1 MTQPTE
7 PMPIL
12 LPDNLEDAVEQAIAA
27 SHQAIA
33 DGGNRV
39 IADLRFPELKVLPIA
54 YEFAASFNRI
64 YGKEWQAIFSDAG
77 AAALAKRE
85 WADLEVSVRGV
96 NEGRRA
102 IREEDKAFLLI
113 EPTSVEVE
121 MVEKLVQLAGDRP
134 FVMLNPRLENSEVG
148 LGLAARQMRDRFLST
163 FETAYYIKP
172 LELGALWRCYPQTWQ
187 VWQET
192 ESGMEPMAEVAQ
204 RPSSDDIE
212 RLFKQKTGKQ
222 SGSFLDSLQQFFNA
236 LAR

>member
-1 MTQPTE
+1 MTQITE
-7 PMPIL
+7 PIL
-12 LPDNLEDAVEQAIAA
+12 LPNNLEDATEQAIAA
-27 SHQAIA
+27 THQAIA
-33 DGGNRV
+33 AGGNRIIV
-39 IADLRFPELKVLPIA
+39 DLRFPELKSMPIA
-54 YEFAASFNRI
+54 YQFAASFNHL

-85 WADLEVSVRGV
+85 WAELDVSVRGV

-121 MVEKLVQLAGDRP
+121 LVEKLAQLAGDRP

-148 LGLAARQMRDRFLST
+148 LGLSARQMRDRFLST

-187 VWQET
+187 IWQET
-192 ESGMEPMAEVAQ
+192 EEGMRSMAEVAQ
-204 RPSSDDIE
+204 RPSSDDID

-222 SGSFLDSLQQFFNA
+222 SSSFLGRLQQFFNA

>member
-1 MTQPTE
+1 MTQE
-7 PMPIL
+7 PIL
-12 LPDNLEDAVEQAIAA
+12 IPDHLEDAVEQAIAA
-27 SHQAIA
+27 THQAIA
-33 DGGNRV
+33 DGANRV
-39 IADLRFPELKVLPIA
+39 IADLRFPELKALPIA
-54 YEFAASFNRI
+54 YEFAASFNQR
-64 YGKEWQAIFSDAG
+64 YGNAWQAIFSDAG

-102 IREEDKAFLLI
+102 VREEDKAFLLI

-121 MVEKLVQLAGDRP
+121 QVEKLVKLAGDRP
-134 FVMLNPRLENSEVG
+134 FVILNPRLENSEVG

-187 VWQET
+187 VWQQT
-192 ESGMEPMAEVAQ
+192 EEGMQQLVEVAQ
-204 RPSSDDIE
+204 RPSSDDID
-212 RLFKQKTGKQ
+212 RLFRQKTGKQ
-222 SGSFLDSLQQFFNA
+222 SGSFLGRLQQFLSA

>member
-1 MTQPTE
+1 MSPITT
-7 PMPIL
+7 PIL
-12 LPDNLEDAVEQAIAA
+12 LPDSLEDATEQAIAA
-27 SHQAIA
+27 VHQAIA
-33 DGGNRV
+33 DGASLV
-39 IADLRFPELKVLPIA
+39 IADLRFPELKAMPIA
-54 YEFAASFNRI
+54 YEFAASFNQK
-64 YGKEWQAIFSDAG
+64 YGKNWQAIFADAG

-85 WADLEVSVRGV
+85 WAELEVSVRGV

-102 IREEDKAFLLI
+102 IREEDQAFLLV

-121 MVEKLVQLAGDRP
+121 QVEKLVKLAGDRP
-134 FVMLNPRLENSEVG
+134 FVMFNPRLENSEVG

-187 VWQET
+187 VWQQT
-192 ESGMEPMAEVAQ
+192 DSGMQPMAEVTQ

-212 RLFKQKTGKQ
+212 RLFRQKTGKQ
-222 SGSFLDSLQQFFNA
+222 SGSFLGRLQQFFNA

>member
-1 MTQPTE
+1 MTQLPE
-7 PMPIL
+7 PIL
-12 LPDNLEDAVEQAIAA
+12 LPNNLEDATEQAIAA
-27 SHQAIA
+27 THQAIA
-33 DGGNRV
+33 DGGTRV
-39 IADLRFPELKVLPIA
+39 IADLRFPELKAMPIA
-54 YEFAASFNRI
+54 YEFAISMNQR

-85 WADLEVSVRGV
+85 WGDIDVSVRGV

-113 EPTSVEVE
+113 EPTSIEVE

-134 FVMLNPRLENSEVG
+134 FVMINPRLENSEVG

-192 ESGMEPMAEVAQ
+192 EEGMQPMAEVAQ
-204 RPSSDDIE
+204 RPSSDDID

-222 SGSFLDSLQQFFNA
+222 SGSFLGRLQQFFNA

>member
-1 MTQPTE
+1 MPPTT
-7 PMPIL
+7 PPIL
-12 LPDNLEDAVEQAIAA
+12 LPNSLEDATEQAIAA
-27 SHQAIA
+27 VHQAIA
-33 DGGNRV
+33 DGANLV
-39 IADLRFPELKVLPIA
+39 IADLRFPELKAMPIA
-54 YEFAASFNRI
+54 YEFAASFNQK
-64 YGKEWQAIFSDAG
+64 YGKNWQAIFADAG

-85 WADLEVSVRGV
+85 WAELEVSVRGV

-102 IREEDKAFLLI
+102 IREEDQAFLLV

-121 MVEKLVQLAGDRP
+121 QVEKLVKLAGDRP
-134 FVMLNPRLENSEVG
+134 FVMFNPRLENSEVG

-187 VWQET
+187 VWQQT
-192 ESGMEPMAEVAQ
+192 DSGMQPMAEVAQ

-212 RLFKQKTGKQ
+212 RLFRQKTGQQ
-222 SGSFLDSLQQFFNA
+222 SGSFLERLQQFFNA

>member
-1 MTQPTE
+1 MTQLSE
-7 PMPIL
+7 SIL
-12 LPDNLEDAVEQAIAA
+12 LPNNLEDATEQAIAA
-27 SHQAIA
+27 THQAITN
-33 DGGNRV
+33 GVTRILV
-39 IADLRFPELKVLPIA
+39 DLGFPELNSLPVA
-54 YEFAASFNRI
+54 YEFVRSFNER
-64 YGKEWQAIFSDAG
+64 YGNSWQALFSDAG

-85 WADLEVSVRGV
+85 WKDLEVSFRGV

-102 IREEDKAFLLI
+102 IREEDQAFLLVEPSSI
-113 EPTSVEVE
+113 EVDQ
-121 MVEKLVQLAGDRP
+121 VEKLVQLAGDRP

-148 LGLAARQMRDRFLST
+148 VGLATRRLRDRFIST

-222 SGSFLDSLQQFFNA
+222 SGSFLDRLQQFFNA

>member
-7 PMPIL
+7 PIL
-12 LPDNLEDAVEQAIAA
+12 LPDNLEDAIEQAIAA

-54 YEFAASFNRI
+54 YEFAASFNQI
-64 YGKEWQAIFSDAG
+64 YGKEWKAIFSDAG

-192 ESGMEPMAEVAQ
+192 ESGMQPMAEVAQ

>member
-1 MTQPTE
+1 MTQLTE
-7 PMPIL
+7 PIL
-12 LPDNLEDAVEQAIAA
+12 LPDNLEDATEQAIAA
-27 SHQAIA
+27 THQAIA
-33 DGGNRV
+33 DGGNRI
-39 IADLRFPELKVLPIA
+39 IADLRFPELKASPIA
-54 YEFAASFNRI
+54 YEFAKSFIQI

-77 AAALAKRE
+77 AAALAKRD
-85 WADLEVSVRGV
+85 WADLDVSVRGV

-113 EPTSVEVE
+113 EPTSIEVE

-187 VWQET
+187 VWQQTDE
-192 ESGMEPMAEVAQ
+192 GMQPMAEVAQ
-204 RPSSDDIE
+204 RPSSDDID
-212 RLFKQKTGKQ
+212 RLFQVKTGKQ
-222 SGSFLDSLQQFFNA
+222 SGSFLGRLQQFFNA
-236 LAR
+236 LSR

>member
-1 MTQPTE
+1 MTQITE
-7 PMPIL
+7 PIL
-12 LPDNLEDAVEQAIAA
+12 LPNNLEDATEQAIAA
-27 SHQAIA
+27 THQAIA
-33 DGGNRV
+33 AGGNRIIV
-39 IADLRFPELKVLPIA
+39 DLRFPELKAMPIA
-54 YEFAASFNRI
+54 YQFAASFNHL

-77 AAALAKRE
+77 AAALARRE
-85 WADLEVSVRGV
+85 WAELDVSVRGV
-96 NEGRRA
+96 NEGQRA

-121 MVEKLVQLAGDRP
+121 LVEKLAQLAGDRP

-187 VWQET
+187 IWQET
-192 ESGMEPMAEVAQ
+192 NEGMKSMAEVAQ
-204 RPSSDDIE
+204 RPSSDDID

-222 SGSFLDSLQQFFNA
+222 SGSFLGRLQQFFNA

>member
-1 MTQPTE
+1 MTQE
-7 PMPIL
+7 PIL
-12 LPDNLEDAVEQAIAA
+12 LPDNLEDATEQAIAA
-27 SHQAIA
+27 THRAIA
-33 DGGNRV
+33 DGANRV
-39 IADLRFPELKVLPIA
+39 IADLRFPELKVMPIA
-54 YEFAASFNRI
+54 YEFAASFNQR
-64 YGKEWQAIFSDAG
+64 YGKAWQAIFSDAG

-85 WADLEVSVRGV
+85 WADLDVSVRGV

-102 IREEDKAFLLI
+102 IREEDQAFLMI

-121 MVEKLVQLAGDRP
+121 LVEKLAQLAGDRP

-187 VWQET
+187 VWQQT
-192 ESGMEPMAEVAQ
+192 EEGMQSMAEVAQ
-204 RPSSDDIE
+204 RPSSEDID

-222 SGSFLDSLQQFFNA
+222 SGSFLGRLQQFLSA

>member
-1 MTQPTE
+1 MTQK
-7 PMPIL
+7 PIL
-12 LPDNLEDAVEQAIAA
+12 LPDNLEDATEQAIAA
-27 SHQAIA
+27 THQAIA
-33 DGGNRV
+33 DGANRV
-39 IADLRFPELKVLPIA
+39 ITDLRFPELKAMPIA
-54 YEFAASFNRI
+54 YEFAASFNQR
-64 YGKEWQAIFSDAG
+64 YGKSWQAIFSDAG

-85 WADLEVSVRGV
+85 WADLDVSVRGV

-102 IREEDKAFLLI
+102 IREEDQAFLVV

-121 MVEKLVQLAGDRP
+121 LVEKLAQLAGDRP

-187 VWQET
+187 VWQQT
-192 ESGMEPMAEVAQ
+192 EEGMQSMAEVAQ
-204 RPSSDDIE
+204 RPSSDDID
-212 RLFKQKTGKQ
+212 RLFQKKTGKQ
-222 SGSFLDSLQQFFNA
+222 SGSFLGRLQQFLSA

>member
-1 MTQPTE
+1 MTQE
-7 PMPIL
+7 PIL
-12 LPDNLEDAVEQAIAA
+12 LPNNLEDATEQAIAA
-27 SHQAIA
+27 THQAIA
-33 DGGNRV
+33 NGATRI
-39 IADLRFPELKVLPIA
+39 IADLRFPELKAMPIA
-54 YEFAASFNRI
+54 YEFAASFNQK
-64 YGKEWQAIFSDAG
+64 YGKSWQAIFSDAG

-85 WADLEVSVRGV
+85 WAELDVSVRGV

-102 IREEDKAFLLI
+102 IREEDQAFLLI

-121 MVEKLVQLAGDRP
+121 QVEKLVQLAGDRP

-187 VWQET
+187 VWQQT
-192 ESGMEPMAEVAQ
+192 EEGMQSMAEVTQ
-204 RPSSDDIE
+204 RPSSDDID
-212 RLFKQKTGKQ
+212 RLFRQKTGKQ
-222 SGSFLDSLQQFFNA
+222 SGSFLGRLQQFFNA

>member
-12 LPDNLEDAVEQAIAA
+12 LPDNLEDAIEQAIAA

-54 YEFAASFNRI
+54 YEFAASFNQI

-222 SGSFLDSLQQFFNA
+222 SGSFLESLQQFFNA